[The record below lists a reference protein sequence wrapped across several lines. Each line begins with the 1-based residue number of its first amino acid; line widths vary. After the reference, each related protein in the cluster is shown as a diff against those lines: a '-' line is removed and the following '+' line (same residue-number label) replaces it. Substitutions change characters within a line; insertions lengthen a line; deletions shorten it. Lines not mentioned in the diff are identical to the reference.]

1 MNSVASLWKWYL
13 TNETRMTN
21 FEKIIIENHD
31 RSKIKNQSQRIILH
45 FSQQQI
51 TREGTLDSSVKTVPP
66 AQISRGNAFV
76 RMVPISQTLRF
87 LCSRS
92 RNKVFFG
99 NEWTRN
105 HGKKKERKA
114 GKKKRKQRSY
124 WEKNRFRTGG
134 NSACK
139 NQTRNSSSYI
149 RPLNVEFWF
158 VGLNVASLRCRTIKH
173 NVC

>member
-87 LCSRS
+87 LCSGS

-99 NEWTRN
+99 DEWTRN

-114 GKKKRKQRSY
+114 GKKK
-124 WEKNRFRTGG
+124 E
-134 NSACK
+134 NSVPIGKKIVSELVETPHAK
-139 NQTRNSSSYI
+139 I
-149 RPLNVEFWF
+149 RREILARISVHWM
-158 VGLNVASLRCRTIKH
+158 
-173 NVC
+173 